1 MNLQKCFC
9 LTKHRSVFD
18 SGIIIL
24 GMIVLIIA
32 IIGATIAWS
41 DVLKVTYVDLM
52 TKIPKFEYVVQDGNE
67 IGNRTF
73 EIYQILRNISLMMMG
88 ILILFAGLSFM
99 FEHMNFVSQD
109 TGFKILSNSIIFVFF
124 FFFFPMLWDLFANV
138 VEQLSYWI
146 LNPEDPTRP
155 ITNIDYLLKCLT
167 FGCPGTI
174 PSKDDGIQT
183 PSFTLDEIVAGLTDP
198 LGTLKNMFLSTFLAA
213 FKAIAFLIFMFL
225 AFLIGTIRQIL
236 TAIVIIGL
244 PLILTFSL
252 FPFFKRITDK
262 FIDALLGLL
271 IVPIFSALVIVSGVA
286 QLQTLVVQKS
296 DPITEWFAALAI
308 MALGTFMPVILI
320 PMLGSIISSVSSI
333 ATGSIS
339 TGTVITG
346 MGTLRSLSDVGHTIG
361 QISQPV
367 SQNAISL
374 ARTSLSTSNL
384 AKITKLDHNPA
395 MSESP
400 PNLKTNLRFVDP
412 VNAGEFIKNN
422 NSSRLDI
429 DHTE

>member
-1 MNLQKCFC
+1 MNSQKHFC

-18 SGIIIL
+18 SGVIIL
-24 GMIVLIIA
+24 GIIVLIIA

-52 TKIPKFEYVVQDGNE
+52 TKMPKFEYAVQDGHE

-73 EIYQILRNISLMMMG
+73 EIYQILRNISFLMMG
-88 ILILFAGLSFM
+88 ILMLFAGLSFM
-99 FEHMNFVSQD
+99 FEHMSFVSQD
-109 TGFKILSNSIIFVFF
+109 TGFKILSSSIVFVFF
-124 FFFFPMLWDLFANV
+124 FFFFPILWDLFANV

-167 FGCPGTI
+167 LGCPGTTL
-174 PSKDDGIQT
+174 SKDTGIQT
-183 PSFTLDEIVAGLTDP
+183 PNFTLDEIVAGLTDP
-198 LGTLKNMFLSTFLAA
+198 LGSLKNMFLSTFLAA

-286 QLQTLVVQKS
+286 QLQILVVQKS

-308 MALGTFMPVILI
+308 MALGTFMPAILV
-320 PMLGSIISSVSSI
+320 PMLGSIISSVSSVT
-333 ATGSIS
+333 TGSIS

-346 MGTLRSLSDVGHTIG
+346 LGTIRSVGDVGHTIG
-361 QISQPV
+361 QISQPL
-367 SQNAISL
+367 SQSGISL
-374 ARTSLSTSNL
+374 AKVALSTSNL
-384 AKITKLDHNPA
+384 AQITKLDHNPA
-395 MSESP
+395 MPESSSD
-400 PNLKTNLRFVDP
+400 LRTNRRF
-412 VNAGEFIKNN
+412 
-422 NSSRLDI
+422 I
-429 DHTE
+429 DLGNPDKFVK